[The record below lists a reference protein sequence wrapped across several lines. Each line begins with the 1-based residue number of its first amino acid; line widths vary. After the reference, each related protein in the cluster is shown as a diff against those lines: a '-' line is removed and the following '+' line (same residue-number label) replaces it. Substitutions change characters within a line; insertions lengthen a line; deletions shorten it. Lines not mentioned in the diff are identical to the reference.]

1 MRGHVY
7 PMAGDTAE
15 KAERSAECEP
25 GGFME
30 DTEKNYGREIRAT
43 WEKQPDSFPNFL
55 MKNAHLFP
63 VNEPWQKK
71 ENEAFVQEFSK
82 RVQKKL
88 RQKPKDREL
97 QNEWEQEIEQEFT
110 EFLEREKI
118 LNLSEWMSPVLLNAF
133 KCETK
138 YFVHRVRSFDDTL
151 TPAQIW
157 QTLRNYFIYAMIVDL
172 QGEEQHAGDPILAY
186 SLLYPYTDNYIDDHQ
201 ISIQDKE
208 QYNRMIALK
217 LKGESAAPQNA
228 LEEKTCRLLD
238 MILEPYEGS
247 AKKKIAGTLLE
258 LLEAQN
264 NSIRQQKTD
273 ITEEQILEIS
283 MWKGSTSVLADYLFA
298 TTKWTEYE
306 ENFYLKFG
314 FILQLVD
321 DLQDIDEDRK
331 SGSRTLMTEAE
342 KQQKL
347 EQCTNRLLWF
357 TWNVIREFNPIN
369 SLLKGFVLKYCVEIS
384 LMTAAVNQQFFSEK
398 YLKALEPYLPFSNDF
413 LKKMKKQKK

>member
-1 MRGHVY
+1 M
-7 PMAGDTAE
+7 
-15 KAERSAECEP
+15 
-25 GGFME
+25 
-30 DTEKNYGREIRAT
+30 
-43 WEKQPDSFPNFL
+43 
-55 MKNAHLFP
+55 
-63 VNEPWQKK
+63 
-71 ENEAFVQEFSK
+71 
-82 RVQKKL
+82 
-88 RQKPKDREL
+88 
-97 QNEWEQEIEQEFT
+97 
-110 EFLEREKI
+110 
-118 LNLSEWMSPVLLNAF
+118 
-133 KCETK
+133 
-138 YFVHRVRSFDDTL
+138 
-151 TPAQIW
+151 
-157 QTLRNYFIYAMIVDL
+157 
-172 QGEEQHAGDPILAY
+172 
-186 SLLYPYTDNYIDDHQ
+186 
-201 ISIQDKE
+201 
-208 QYNRMIALK
+208 K

-238 MILEPYEGS
+238 MILESYEGS

-273 ITEEQILEIS
+273 IAEEQILEIS

-384 LMTAAVNQQFFSEK
+384 LMTAAVNQQLFSEK